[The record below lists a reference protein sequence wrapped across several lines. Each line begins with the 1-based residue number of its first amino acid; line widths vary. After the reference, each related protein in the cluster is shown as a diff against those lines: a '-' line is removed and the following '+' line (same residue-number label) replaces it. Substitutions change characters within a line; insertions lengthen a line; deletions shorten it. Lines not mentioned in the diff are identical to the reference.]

1 MENDLYV
8 DSMLKAE
15 GLSQTDSLLKAN
27 YIREVQIIEEIDNTS
42 VVTFILFFIVS
53 LYLIYKYR
61 NE

>member
-27 YIREVQIIEEIDNTS
+27 YIREVYKFEELNNTS
-42 VVTFILFFIVS
+42 VVIFILFFIVS
-53 LYLIYKYR
+53 LYVIYKYR
-61 NE
+61 K